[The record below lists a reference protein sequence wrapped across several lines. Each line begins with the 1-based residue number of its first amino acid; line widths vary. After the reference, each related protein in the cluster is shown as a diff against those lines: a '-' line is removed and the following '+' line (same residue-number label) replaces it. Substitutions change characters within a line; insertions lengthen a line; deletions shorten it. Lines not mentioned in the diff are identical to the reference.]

1 MFDIQKLRQ
10 RQEFPRSF
18 LPADSRMNSWAD
30 IQPYYEKLLHEP
42 CDTAQALE
50 QWLANWSE
58 LESSIGEEYSL
69 RSIRSSC
76 HTDDAEAEKAYL
88 TYVQEV
94 IPQCEPVVFELQKKL
109 LASPALASLDQDRYG
124 VFLKSRRTDVELF
137 RQENVELQT
146 QDAILGQQYDKLCGE
161 QTVIFDGQIQTLPMV
176 AKNLEETDGELRERA
191 WKQITLRRM
200 ADTETME
207 DIFDKMLALRHQMA
221 LNAGLASFVEFQF
234 QRMHR
239 FDYTPEDCMEFHRAV
254 ENHVVPLARKIQA
267 RRRELLGVSSLNP
280 WDLAV
285 DPEGRQPIRPFKT
298 AQELLDGTNRV
309 FGAVAPEFAEDFGI
323 LRDNQLLDLE
333 SRKGKAPGGYQ
344 CTLDEVRLPFIFM
357 NAAGTNGD
365 VFTLIHE
372 GGHAFHALAS
382 REEPLLAYRSAPI
395 EFCEVA
401 SMGMEMMAMEHLEAF
416 YEGDDA
422 QRARRMHLEQVV
434 TLLPWIARVDAFQ
447 HWLYKNPSHSRE
459 ERAAQW
465 LALDERFGEAL
476 DWPEE
481 FQSWRRVSWVSKL
494 HFFRVPLYYIEY
506 GIAQLGALQLWANY
520 KKNRGEAVAAY
531 RRGLSLGGSRPLP
544 ELFGASGLRLA
555 MTSDVIAPLME
566 SVEKSLRSLKSLA

>member
-1 MFDIQKLRQ
+1 
-10 RQEFPRSF
+10 
-18 LPADSRMNSWAD
+18 
-30 IQPYYEKLLHEP
+30 
-42 CDTAQALE
+42 
-50 QWLANWSE
+50 
-58 LESSIGEEYSL
+58 
-69 RSIRSSC
+69 
-76 HTDDAEAEKAYL
+76 
-88 TYVQEV
+88 
-94 IPQCEPVVFELQKKL
+94 
-109 LASPALASLDQDRYG
+109 
-124 VFLKSRRTDVELF
+124 VELF

-200 ADTETME
+200 ADTEAME

-298 AQELLDGTNRV
+298 AQELVDGTNRV

-416 YEGDDA
+416 YEGEDA